1 MKPCLRPY
9 AIVLSAKGA
18 TFNSQPGTT
27 SQVPC
32 NPRGPA
38 LKARFTFGTAR
49 LNRAFGACRQS
60 NRIPGAVP
68 QAKPDVAPLALTTRS
83 YVQRTGFVAIL
94 CALCFIV
101 ANEAFAQS
109 ANQAQS
115 AREQAPSPFPPTVP
129 PSGAEGGQV
138 AAAPGDAD
146 LGKQQILK
154 RAEEYQPF
162 TISAG
167 VPFYW
172 TSNVALTRNNE
183 QSDFVVA
190 PAAAAFYEPRIT
202 QNLYGLIDVREQLFY
217 YDRFDEFNFGSFDV
231 EAGFRYLVPQWH
243 NLLLRV
249 EYDYNRLTKKNSFSA
264 FFQNH
269 AFIINPEIP
278 FRLNR
283 AQQLSL
289 GAYANISAAAEESG
303 QAPNINGISARRND
317 YGIYLGYSAI
327 VTRAFFVN
335 AVGTIVVRQYWEG
348 GRDDVNE
355 ILALTA
361 NYRVNK
367 YLTASA
373 VSTFGLNQSNQSV
386 FDYQVANVGGAV
398 AFVVKF

>member
-1 MKPCLRPY
+1 
-9 AIVLSAKGA
+9 
-18 TFNSQPGTT
+18 
-27 SQVPC
+27 
-32 NPRGPA
+32 
-38 LKARFTFGTAR
+38 
-49 LNRAFGACRQS
+49 
-60 NRIPGAVP
+60 
-68 QAKPDVAPLALTTRS
+68 LALSTRS
-83 YVQRTGFVAIL
+83 YVQRIGFVAIL
-94 CALCFIV
+94 CALCFV
-101 ANEAFAQS
+101 LPNEGFAQS

-129 PSGAEGGQV
+129 PSEVEGGHV
-138 AAAPGDAD
+138 AGAPGDAD
-146 LGKQQILK
+146 LGEQQILK
-154 RAEEYQPF
+154 RVEEYQPF

-243 NLLLRV
+243 NLLLRL
-249 EYDYNRLTKKNSFSA
+249 EYDYTRLTKKNSFSA

-269 AFIINPEIP
+269 GFILNAEVP
-278 FRLNR
+278 FSLSR

-289 GAYANISAAAEESG
+289 GANVNISAAAEESG
-303 QAPNINGISARRND
+303 QAPPPAQTISARRND

-327 VTRAFFVN
+327 LTRSFYIN

-348 GRDDVNE
+348 GRDDVSE

-373 VSTFGLNQSNQSV
+373 VSTFALNQSNQSV

>member
-1 MKPCLRPY
+1 MKPRH
-9 AIVLSAKGA
+9 
-18 TFNSQPGTT
+18 
-27 SQVPC
+27 
-32 NPRGPA
+32 
-38 LKARFTFGTAR
+38 R
-49 LNRAFGACRQS
+49 LYRAG
-60 NRIPGAVP
+60 
-68 QAKPDVAPLALTTRS
+68 L
-83 YVQRTGFVAIL
+83 VAIL
-94 CALCFIV
+94 CALYFIV
-101 ANEAFAQS
+101 ANEGSAQT

-115 AREQAPSPFPPTVP
+115 TRELAPSAFPPTVP

-146 LGKQQILK
+146 LGQQQILK
-154 RAEEYQPF
+154 RTEEYQPF

-172 TSNVALTRNNE
+172 TSNVALTKENE

-190 PAAAAFYEPRIT
+190 PAAGAFYEPRIA

-231 EAGFRYLVPQWH
+231 EAGLRYLVPQWH
-243 NLLLRV
+243 NLLLRF
-249 EYDYNRLTKKNSFSA
+249 EYDYNRLTKKDSFSA

-269 AFIINPEIP
+269 GFILDAEVP

-283 AQQLSL
+283 AQQLTF
-289 GAYANISAAAEESG
+289 GVDVNISAAAEESN
-303 QAPNINGISARRND
+303 QPPPPNISSISARRNE
-317 YGIYLGYSAI
+317 YETYLTYSAI
-327 VTRAFFVN
+327 ITRSFFIN
-335 AVGTIVVRQYWEG
+335 AVGRIVVRQYWEG

-373 VSTFGLNQSNQSV
+373 VSTFGLDQSNQSV

>member
-1 MKPCLRPY
+1 MKPCSAPY
-9 AIVLSAKGA
+9 RTVL
-18 TFNSQPGTT
+18 
-27 SQVPC
+27 
-32 NPRGPA
+32 
-38 LKARFTFGTAR
+38 
-49 LNRAFGACRQS
+49 
-60 NRIPGAVP
+60 
-68 QAKPDVAPLALTTRS
+68 
-83 YVQRTGFVAIL
+83 VAIF
-94 CALCFIV
+94 CAFCFIV
-101 ANEAFAQS
+101 ANEGFTQS

-115 AREQAPSPFPPTVP
+115 TRELAPSPFPPTLP
-129 PSGAEGGQV
+129 PSGVEGGHA

-146 LGKQQILK
+146 LGEQQILK

-167 VPFYW
+167 VPFFW

-190 PAAAAFYEPRIT
+190 PAAGAFYEPRIA

-231 EAGFRYLVPQWH
+231 EVGLRYLVPQWH
-243 NLLLRV
+243 NLLLRL

-269 AFIINPEIP
+269 AFILNAEIP
-278 FRLNR
+278 FRLDR

-289 GAYANISAAAEESG
+289 GATVNISAAAEESN
-303 QAPNINGISARRND
+303 QPPPPNVSAISGRRNE
-317 YGIYLGYSAI
+317 YSAYLGYSLI
-327 VTRAFFVN
+327 VTRSFFIN
-335 AVGTIVVRQYWEG
+335 AAGTIVVRQYWEG
-348 GRDDVNE
+348 GRDDVSE

-367 YLTASA
+367 YLTVSA
-373 VSTFGLNQSNQSV
+373 VSTLAADQSNQSV

>member
-1 MKPCLRPY
+1 VKSCLRPH
-9 AIVLSAKGA
+9 
-18 TFNSQPGTT
+18 
-27 SQVPC
+27 
-32 NPRGPA
+32 
-38 LKARFTFGTAR
+38 
-49 LNRAFGACRQS
+49 
-60 NRIPGAVP
+60 
-68 QAKPDVAPLALTTRS
+68 
-83 YVQRTGFVAIL
+83 RTVFVAVL
-94 CALCFIV
+94 CALGFIV
-101 ANEAFAQS
+101 ANEGFAQS
-109 ANQAQS
+109 ANQAGLT
-115 AREQAPSPFPPTVP
+115 REQAPSPFAPTVP
-129 PSGAEGGQV
+129 PSGVEGGHV

-146 LGKQQILK
+146 LGEQQILK
-154 RAEEYQPF
+154 RVEEYQPF

-269 AFIINPEIP
+269 AFIVNPEIP
-278 FRLNR
+278 FRLSR

-303 QAPNINGISARRND
+303 QAPNINAISARRND

-327 VTRAFFVN
+327 LTRSFFVN

-367 YLTASA
+367 YFTASA
-373 VSTFGLNQSNQSV
+373 VSTFGLSQSNHSV
-386 FDYQVANVGGAV
+386 FDYQVANLGGAV